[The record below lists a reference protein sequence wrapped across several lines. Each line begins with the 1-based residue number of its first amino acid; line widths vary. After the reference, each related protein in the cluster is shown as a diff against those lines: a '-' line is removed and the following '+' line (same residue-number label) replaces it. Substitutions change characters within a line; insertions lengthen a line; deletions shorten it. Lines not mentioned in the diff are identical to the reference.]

1 MKKITKFRPRIRS
14 KNFSCDPLRHHTT
27 ALGFYPF
34 RSLIRFGSLTP
45 TKKVFPKSDSIIE
58 VNTVEAIER
67 SRSKLEMKQ
76 AFANAGVPQAMW
88 WDSYEALVHDE
99 NIPYPILAKRVFGFK
114 GKGMVKLNSKEELED
129 FTDNTN
135 LNGYY
140 FEQFHNYA
148 REYRLHVTKYGCF
161 YGLRKMIKEDTPKDQ
176 RWFRNDSNC
185 VWILE
190 ENPLFD
196 KPINWDQI
204 ESDCVSALI
213 EIGLDTG
220 TFDVKVQSS
229 TTPDGKARE
238 NPLYILIEVN
248 SAPSMGDI
256 TIEKYKGILP
266 KLLVEKYESTRN
278 N

>member
-1 MKKITKFRPRIRS
+1 MKKITKFRPRVRS

-27 ALGFYPF
+27 ALGYYPF
-34 RSLIRFGSLTP
+34 KSLIRFGSTVP
-45 TKKVFPKSDSIIE
+45 TKIVFPKSDNIIE
-58 VNTVEAIER
+58 INSVEAIER
-67 SRSKLEMKQ
+67 SRSKLLMKQ
-76 AFANAGVPQAMW
+76 AFANAGVPQATW
-88 WDSYEALVHDE
+88 WDSYQALAHDNE
-99 NIPYPILAKRVFGFK
+99 IPYPILAKRVFGFK
-114 GKGMVKLNSKEELED
+114 GRGMVKIDSKEKLEE
-129 FTDNTN
+129 FIANTN

-148 REYRLHVTKYGCF
+148 KEYRLHVTTNGCF
-161 YGLRKMIKEDTPKDQ
+161 YGLRKMIKEDTAEDQ

-196 KPINWDQI
+196 KPVNWNQI
-204 ESDCVSALI
+204 ESDCVNALN
-213 EIGLDTG
+213 EIGLDIG
-220 TFDVKVQSS
+220 AFDVKVQSS

-256 TIEKYKGILP
+256 TVERYKSILP
-266 KLLVEKYESTRN
+266 KLLVEKYENLLS
-278 N
+278 